1 MTMRR
6 RGASYWLWINSRLPM
21 YGHDETLTDGLQI
34 EVQARVG
41 LSGDAQV
48 FIGVYTKEGRAI
60 SEEFHDRGRDVP
72 CEVALKWGSE
82 RAREIV
88 IAQQVFAAPHRT
100 QTTLSA
106 VVTDPSIV
114 AIRRMEMSEHERL
127 QLKASD
133 AWSEYLDAKNAML
146 DLMRLR
152 RVDPGIWAESKAR
165 LQQAIDRR
173 VCIQR
178 AYLS

>member
-1 MTMRR
+1 MRR
-6 RGASYWLWINSRLPM
+6 RGANYWLWINSRLPM
-21 YGHDETLTDGLQI
+21 YGHDETLSDGLQI
-34 EVQARVG
+34 EVQARIG
-41 LSGDAQV
+41 LSGDTQV

-60 SEEFHDRGRDVP
+60 SEEFHDRGTDIS

-88 IAQQVFAAPHRT
+88 IGQQVFAAPHRT

-114 AIRRMEMSEHERL
+114 AIRRMEMSELERL
-127 QLKASD
+127 KLKASD

-146 DLMRLR
+146 ELMRLR

>member
-1 MTMRR
+1 MRR

-21 YGHDETLTDGLQI
+21 YGHDETLSDGLQI
-34 EVQARVG
+34 EVQARIG
-41 LSGDAQV
+41 LSGDTQV

-60 SEEFHDRGRDVP
+60 SEEFHDRGTDIS

-127 QLKASD
+127 KLKASD
-133 AWSEYLDAKNAML
+133 AWSEYLAAKTAML

>member
-1 MTMRR
+1 MRR
-6 RGASYWLWINSRLPM
+6 RGANYWLWVNSRLPM
-21 YGHDETLTDGLQI
+21 HSHDETLSDGLQI

-41 LSGDAQV
+41 LSGDTQV
-48 FIGVYTKEGRAI
+48 FIGVYTKEGREV
-60 SEEFHDRGRDVP
+60 SEEFHDRGKDIP
-72 CEVALKWGSE
+72 CEVALKWASE

-88 IAQQVFAAPHRT
+88 IDQQEFTAPHRT
-100 QTTLSA
+100 QTTLST
-106 VVTDPSIV
+106 VVTDPTVV
-114 AIRRMEMSEHERL
+114 AIRRMEMSEYERL
-127 QLKASD
+127 KLKASD

-146 DLMRLR
+146 NLMRLT

-178 AYLS
+178 AYLR

>member
-1 MTMRR
+1 MRR

-21 YGHDETLTDGLQI
+21 HSHDEALSDGLQI
-34 EVQARVG
+34 EVQARIG
-41 LSGDAQV
+41 LSGDTQV

-60 SEEFHDRGRDVP
+60 SEEFHDRGTDIS

-88 IAQQVFAAPHRT
+88 VAQQVFAAPHRT

-127 QLKASD
+127 KLKASD
-133 AWSEYLDAKNAML
+133 AWSEYLAAKTAML

>member
-1 MTMRR
+1 MRR
-6 RGASYWLWINSRLPM
+6 RGANYWLWINSRLSM
-21 YGHDETLTDGLQI
+21 YGHDETLSDGLQI

-41 LSGDAQV
+41 LSGDTQV

>member
-6 RGASYWLWINSRLPM
+6 RGANYWLWINSRLPM
-21 YGHDETLTDGLQI
+21 YGHDETLSDGLQI

-41 LSGDAQV
+41 LSGDTQV

-60 SEEFHDRGRDVP
+60 SEEFHDRGTDVP
-72 CEVALKWGSE
+72 CEIALKWGSE

-88 IAQQVFAAPHRT
+88 IGQQVFAAPHRT

-127 QLKASD
+127 KLKASD

-146 DLMRLR
+146 ELMRLR